1 MNIAEKSVLTVIF
14 GSVLPIL
21 LFLVGW
27 WASFRM
33 VQESMIVVFAASGLV
48 VGILIDALFLRKWF
62 QKPYQTSTK
71 VLILI
76 YLFYSAGIFGFFMG
90 IPVFNLITG
99 LAAGIFTGRKARLNH
114 ENINEFNSKIV
125 KVSTFTSVI
134 MVIICIFSAAIA
146 LHDPSDTA
154 RNLEGMFR
162 MQPFTITTAMIIG
175 IILIG
180 GILLALLQYWLTR
193 QAALAAFG
201 IRKQALSILLRK
213 NREVK

>member
-1 MNIAEKSVLTVIF
+1 MNMLEKTALTVIF
-14 GSVLPIL
+14 GSVFPIS

-27 WASFRM
+27 WASFRL
-33 VQESMIVVFAASGLV
+33 VQESMIIVFAASGLV

-62 QKPYQTSTK
+62 QKPYQASTK

-114 ENINEFNSKIV
+114 ENINEFNSKIL
-125 KVSTFTSVI
+125 KVSTFSTL
-134 MVIICIFSAAIA
+134 IIVIFSILSAALA
-146 LHDPSDTA
+146 LQDPIDTA

-162 MQPFTITTAMIIG
+162 MPPFTLSTAIIID

-201 IRKQALSILLRK
+201 IRKLAIQNLPRR

>member
-1 MNIAEKSVLTVIF
+1 MNMLEKTALTVIF
-14 GSVLPIL
+14 GSVLPIS

-27 WASFRM
+27 WSSFRL
-33 VQESMIVVFAASGLV
+33 VQESMIIVFAASGLV

-62 QKPYQTSTK
+62 QKPYQASTK

-114 ENINEFNSKIV
+114 ENINEFNSKIL
-125 KVSTFTSVI
+125 KVSTFSTL
-134 MVIICIFSAAIA
+134 IIVIFSILSAALA
-146 LHDPSDTA
+146 LQDTIDTA

-162 MQPFTITTAMIIG
+162 MPPFTLSTAIIIG

-201 IRKQALSILLRK
+201 IRKLAIQNLPRR